1 MSKIKDFFT
10 NKRLNRLEA
19 DLLMITERKNNVI
32 RFNPKGAFADAM
44 RGSDGYTARTE
55 EYRTWYTG
63 VAHNL
68 RNLYKMKYVDVDQ
81 LNYFWGRAPIKV
93 RMCHTGLP
101 GLISRKMAT
110 VLFGSSYKVTAT
122 VYKDKSSDID
132 EALSSKAQEIIDNLR
147 VICDVDER
155 FENAAQNESWSGH
168 IFLKLSHDV
177 SLTPYPI
184 LEVATV
190 REAEVLRERGI
201 TKAIIFHYF
210 YSRKNKEYRLDEWYT
225 TNEKGDACILYKL
238 YALEGSREREVPVT
252 TLPETENLEDFT
264 YEGLKGMLAFDKPNL
279 TPSHEFPDSP
289 YGASDYEGGIDS
301 FDALDEVYSMIVQ
314 ELRDNKTIRY
324 IPDSM
329 IPRDKN
335 DPSTLLDDDFVTN
348 YIKVKGDPDQDG
360 KDKIE
365 TTFIKDKTEEHLAK
379 YRTYLTTAIN
389 NAGLS
394 PFALGITGLESINSS
409 AESQQERNKVTLE
422 TRSRK
427 LKLWVPFMEDVFTQ
441 MLIMNSWIQKNTSA
455 VQEAFDK
462 IDLNFNNLKLNIE
475 FNDYVQDSVE
485 KKINTWG
492 SAKGQNVASTYE
504 AVRRIHPEWDEEQVN
519 DEVNLIRFENG
530 MSLDNPN
537 NLPDLDKMTQ
547 SEDDNEDDDKNIDKQ
562 KKSKEE
568 QEKGE
573 EDKDKNN
580 DGGE

>member
-1 MSKIKDFFT
+1 MSKIRDFFT

-19 DLLMITERKNNVI
+19 DLLMIAQRKDSVI

-44 RGSDGYTARTE
+44 RGSDGYTARIE
-55 EYRTWYTG
+55 EYRVWYTG
-63 VAHNL
+63 VAANI
-68 RNLYKMKYVDVDQ
+68 RELYKSKYVDVDSI
-81 LNYFWGRAPIKV
+81 NYFWRRVPFKV

-110 VLFGSSYKVTAT
+110 VLFGSSYKITAS
-122 VYKDKSSDID
+122 VYKDKSSEID
-132 EALSSKAQEIIDNLR
+132 EIASAKAQEIIDNLR

-155 FENAAQNESWSGH
+155 FESAAQNESWSGH
-168 IFLKLSHDV
+168 VFLKLSHDV

-190 REAEVLRERGI
+190 RDAEVVKERGI
-201 TKAIIFHYF
+201 TKAIIFHY
-210 YSRKNKEYRLDEWYT
+210 YYTRNHKEYRLDEWYT
-225 TNEKGDACILYKL
+225 TDTSGDACILYKL
-238 YALEGSREREVPVT
+238 YVLDGNKEKEVALT
-252 TLPETENLEDFT
+252 TLPDTAELKDFV
-264 YEGLKGMLAFDKPNL
+264 YKGLKGMLAFDKPNL

-329 IPRDKN
+329 IPKDKDN
-335 DPSTLLDDDFVTN
+335 SSTLLDDDFVTN
-348 YIKVKGDPDQDG
+348 YIKIKGDPDQDG

-441 MLIMNSWIQKNTSA
+441 MLIMNSWIQHNTSA
-455 VQEAFDK
+455 IQEAFEK
-462 IDLNFNNLKLNIE
+462 MDLNFNNLKLNIE

-485 KKINTWG
+485 KKITTWG
-492 SAKGQNVASTYE
+492 NAKNQKVASTYE
-504 AVRRIHPEWDEEQVN
+504 AVRRIHPEWDDEQVDN
-519 DEVNLIRFENG
+519 EVNLIRFEDG

-547 SEDDNEDDDKNIDKQ
+547 QEEKEKEESED
-562 KKSKEE
+562 
-568 QEKGE
+568 
-573 EDKDKNN
+573 DKDKNKEEPKEKEEKEKDDN
-580 DGGE
+580 DDGGE